1 MLRKLHQASCQL
13 KLVSGNY
20 TGPQQTL
27 VKFKKLSWASHR
39 PHEAQRPGMVIS
51 VPLMVLFGL
60 LQVTTV
66 SLDGSMLDCAEGT
79 DLGTETVTV
88 ILHVLLTLHQGV
100 PWS

>member
-1 MLRKLHQASCQL
+1 
-13 KLVSGNY
+13 
-20 TGPQQTL
+20 
-27 VKFKKLSWASHR
+27 
-39 PHEAQRPGMVIS
+39 MVIS

-79 DLGTETVTV
+79 DLGIETVTV